1 VNVKSVFD
9 QAASAYDQTRRQLI
23 PSFDL
28 FYGTAVELVP
38 EDAKRVLDLG
48 AGTGLLS
55 SLVLDH
61 CPAATVTLADVSTAM
76 LEQAKTR
83 LSSYGDRCLFV
94 AADYQTALPDA
105 GPDAG
110 PEGKFDAIISALSIH
125 HLEAGAKRSLF
136 ERVFEWLTPGGIFIN
151 ADQVLGETPEIDAR
165 FCATWVGA
173 VRQSGIAPEAMWA
186 AFERTKVDR
195 MSPLKPQLEWLRE
208 IGFREVACWFQHY
221 SFVVF
226 SGRK

>member
-38 EDAKRVLDLG
+38 EDAKLVLDLG

-55 SLVLDH
+55 SLVLEH

-76 LEQAKTR
+76 LEQAKVR
-83 LSSYGDRCLFV
+83 LGSYEDRCLFV
-94 AADYQTALPDA
+94 AADYQISL
-105 GPDAG
+105 
-110 PEGKFDAIISALSIH
+110 PEGRFDAIISALSIH

-136 ERVFEWLTPGGIFIN
+136 ERVFERLAPGGLFIN

-165 FCATWVGA
+165 LCATWVGA
-173 VRQSGIAPEAMWA
+173 VRESGIAPEAMWA

-195 MSPLKPQLEWLRE
+195 MSPLNPQLEWLRE